1 MTSIVGSFKKFLNDN
16 DSYVT
21 DDLFNTIVSWL
32 DLNKTYIMGPLFL
45 NVAKFVYEIAKKSSS
60 EEQKY
65 LPKYDMLVCIM
76 NFANNLKVY

>member
-1 MTSIVGSFKKFLNDN
+1 
-16 DSYVT
+16 
-21 DDLFNTIVSWL
+21 
-32 DLNKTYIMGPLFL
+32 MGPLFL